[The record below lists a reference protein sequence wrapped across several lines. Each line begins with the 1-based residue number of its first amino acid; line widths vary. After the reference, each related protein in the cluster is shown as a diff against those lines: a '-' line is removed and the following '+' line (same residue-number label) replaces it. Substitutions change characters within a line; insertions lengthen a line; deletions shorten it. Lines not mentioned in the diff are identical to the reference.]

1 MSTKKKYHSHHV
13 KVQPVPPRK
22 ENPNKR
28 HRNSK
33 KKARVGVIT
42 NHELALQNGDF
53 IVSNQK
59 QLNIKSFALAD
70 AETIPTDRIQPI
82 VLKRIRSS
90 KSVATS
96 VYTNEVDFD
105 DIVKFQNLSAISK
118 SSIPTII
125 TDNFARPARRME
137 TLNQLQGQTI
147 SASGKTGIKVHDHN
161 SSNVR
166 EQWQSYISRA
176 GGRQVDTDL
185 RSVKQS
191 NFRLPIPEEDYKK
204 PSNSVDYDRDKVT
217 RHKEQ
222 R

>member
-1 MSTKKKYHSHHV
+1 MQGTTSSAKKEKPE
-13 KVQPVPPRK
+13 QTPPKFKK
-22 ENPNKR
+22 EGTSWRYNKSR
-28 HRNSK
+28 
-33 KKARVGVIT
+33 ARI
-42 NHELALQNGDF
+42 
-53 IVSNQK
+53 
-59 QLNIKSFALAD
+59 AD

-82 VLKRIRSS
+82 FLKRIRSS

-191 NFRLPIPEEDYKK
+191 NFRLPIPVRM
-204 PSNSVDYDRDKVT
+204 PL
-217 RHKEQ
+217 
-222 R
+222 